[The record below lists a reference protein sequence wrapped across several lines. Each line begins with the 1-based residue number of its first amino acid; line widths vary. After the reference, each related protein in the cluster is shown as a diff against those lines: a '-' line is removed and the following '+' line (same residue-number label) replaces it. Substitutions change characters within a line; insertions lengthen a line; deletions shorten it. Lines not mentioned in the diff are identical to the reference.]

1 MQKTLKKY
9 WPVFIVPTLIAFAIA
24 FILPFVIGIYLSF
37 CKFTTI
43 TDAIFTGLQN
53 YKTAFSAGSVKKT
66 FPGRLSG

>member
-43 TDAIFTGLQN
+43 TDATFTGLQN
-53 YKTAFSAGSVKKT
+53 YKTAFPAGQNFLYSYQ
-66 FPGRLSG
+66 LM